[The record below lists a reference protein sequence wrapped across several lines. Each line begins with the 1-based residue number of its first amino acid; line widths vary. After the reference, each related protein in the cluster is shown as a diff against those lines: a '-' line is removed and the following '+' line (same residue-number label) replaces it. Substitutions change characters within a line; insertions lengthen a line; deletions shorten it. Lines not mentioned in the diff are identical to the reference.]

1 MNYLSGGGFAM
12 STHPLEELIHPR
24 SIAVVGASA
33 SSRGDSFLSP
43 LVDQGYK
50 GALYPVNPKY
60 SEVMGLKAYARVR
73 DIPGPV
79 DYVISSIPA
88 AAVLGLI
95 ADCAEKGVKIIH
107 LFTARFS
114 ETGRKDAA
122 ELEQEI
128 LRQAKK
134 ANIRLIGPNCL
145 GLYYPA
151 EGIAFDRGMAT
162 KSGSVGLASQSGQ
175 AVEEITGLASH
186 RGIYFTKAF
195 SYGNAIDFNE
205 CDYLDYFAQDAETK
219 LILMY
224 IEGVRDGPRFL
235 SSLRAAASVKPVL
248 ILKGGRGEAGTRAT
262 ASHTASLAGSR
273 EIWNA
278 VINQAGAVTA
288 QDIKELVD
296 IALAFN
302 FLPEIRR
309 RNVGVVGGSGGSS
322 VMAADL
328 CEEAGLNVIPL
339 PDAIRQELKSKG
351 NAIWDWIGNPADFS
365 ISMGDESSARQVT
378 KLMAAHPDFDFLI
391 TFVGGPW
398 RLGPEP
404 FSIDK
409 HLERYSLDD
418 MNNKPVAMVFQ
429 DTARYYIA
437 DDEMQEYDRIVA
449 QMEARFIKDGYPI
462 YPDIRRAALAVS
474 KMIGYY
480 ESTPGHKEM
489 LRA

>member
-1 MNYLSGGGFAM
+1 M

-24 SIAVVGASA
+24 SIAIAGASA
-33 SSRGDSFLSP
+33 SRQGGGFLSP
-43 LVDQGYK
+43 LVQQGFK

-88 AAVLGLI
+88 AGVLELI

-114 ETGRKDAA
+114 ETGRMDAA

-134 ANIRLIGPNCL
+134 ANIRLIGPNCM

-151 EGIAFDRGMAT
+151 EGIAFNEGMP
-162 KSGSVGLASQSGQ
+162 KESGTVGLASQSGQ
-175 AVEEITGLASH
+175 AVSEITGFAAQ
-186 RGIYFTKAF
+186 RGIRFSKAI

-205 CDYLDYFAQDAETK
+205 CDYLDYFAQDPQTK

-235 SSLRAAASVKPVL
+235 NSMRAAAAVKPVI

-278 VINQAGAVTA
+278 VTNQAGVVTA
-288 QDIKELVD
+288 GDTEELVD

-309 RNVGVVGGSGGSS
+309 RNVGVVGGGGGSS

-339 PDAIRQELKSKG
+339 PDVIRQELKRKG

-365 ISMGDESSARQVT
+365 ISMGDESSAEDVT
-378 KLMAAHPDFDFLI
+378 KLIAAHPDFDFLI
-391 TFVGGPW
+391 TFVSGPW

-404 FSIDK
+404 FSLEQ
-409 HLERYSLDD
+409 HLKRYSLQD
-418 MNNKPVAMVFQ
+418 MGEKPVVIVFQ
-429 DTARYYIA
+429 NRPRYSTD
-437 DDEMQEYDRIVA
+437 DDEIAEYDKIVA
-449 QMEARFIKDGYPI
+449 EMEARFIQDGYPM
-462 YPDIRRAALAVS
+462 YPNIKRAASAAS

-480 ESTPGHKEM
+480 EKRG
-489 LRA
+489 

>member
-1 MNYLSGGGFAM
+1 ML
-12 STHPLEELIHPR
+12 THPLEELIHPR

-33 SSRGDSFLSP
+33 SGRGDGFLSS
-43 LVDQGYK
+43 LLEQGFK
-50 GALYPVNPKY
+50 GVLYPVNPKY
-60 SEVMGLKAYARVR
+60 SEVMGLKAYSRVR

-88 AAVLGLI
+88 AGVLELI
-95 ADCAEKGVKIIH
+95 ADCTEKEVKIIH

-114 ETGRKDAA
+114 ETGRRDAA
-122 ELEQEI
+122 ELEREI
-128 LRQAKK
+128 LRRAKK
-134 ANIRLIGPNCL
+134 ANIRLIGPNCM

-151 EGIAFDRGMAT
+151 EGIAFDRGMAK
-162 KSGSVGLASQSGQ
+162 KSGPVGLISQSGQ
-175 AVEEITGLASH
+175 AVEEITGLATH
-186 RGIYFTKAF
+186 RGIYFSKAF

-205 CDYLDYFAQDAETK
+205 CDYLNYFTQDSETK

-235 SSLRAAASVKPVL
+235 NSLRTATAVKPVI

-273 EIWNA
+273 EIWNT
-278 VINQAGAVTA
+278 VVNQAGVVTA
-288 QDIKELVD
+288 EDTKQLVD

-339 PDAIRQELKSKG
+339 PDVIRQELKKKG
-351 NAIWDWIGNPADFS
+351 NSIWDWISNPADFS
-365 ISMGDESSARQVT
+365 ISMGNDSSARDVT
-378 KLMAAHPDFDFLI
+378 KLMASHPDFDFLI

-398 RLGPEP
+398 YLGPET
-404 FSIDK
+404 FSLEQ
-409 HLERYSLDD
+409 HLKRYSLEDIG
-418 MNNKPVAMVFQ
+418 NKPLVIVFQ
-429 DTARYYIA
+429 DTARYYI
-437 DDEMQEYDRIVA
+437 DDDKMVEYDKIVTE
-449 QMEARFIKDGYPI
+449 MEARFISAGHPI
-462 YPDIRRAALAVS
+462 YPDIKRAALAVS

-480 ESTPGHKEM
+480 ERKQKLISSNI
-489 LRA
+489 

>member
-1 MNYLSGGGFAM
+1 M

-33 SSRGDSFLSP
+33 SGHGGGFLSP
-43 LVDQGYK
+43 LVQQGFK
-50 GALYPVNPKY
+50 GAIYPVNPKY

-88 AAVLGLI
+88 AGVLELI
-95 ADCAEKGVKIIH
+95 ADCAEKGVKMIH
-107 LFTARFS
+107 LFTARFG

-134 ANIRLIGPNCL
+134 ANIRLIGPNCM

-151 EGIAFDRGMAT
+151 EGIAFDGGMA
-162 KSGSVGLASQSGQ
+162 KESGPVGLASQSGQ
-175 AVEEITGLASH
+175 AVEEITGYASH
-186 RGIYFTKAF
+186 RGIYFSKAF

-205 CDYLDYFAQDAETK
+205 CDYLDYFAQDPETK

-235 SSLRAAASVKPVL
+235 NSLRAAAAVKPVI

-273 EIWNA
+273 EIWNT
-278 VINQAGAVTA
+278 VVNQAGVVTA
-288 QDIKELVD
+288 EDIKELVD

-302 FLPEIRR
+302 FLPEMHR

-339 PDAIRQELKSKG
+339 PDVIRQELKRMN

-378 KLMAAHPDFDFLI
+378 KLIAAHPDFDFLI
-391 TFVGGPW
+391 TFVSGPW
-398 RLGPEP
+398 HLGPEP
-404 FSIDK
+404 FSLEK
-409 HLERYSLDD
+409 HLERYSLGD
-418 MNNKPVAMVFQ
+418 MKNKPVVMVFQ
-429 DTARYYIA
+429 DTSRYYMSSDEIA
-437 DDEMQEYDRIVA
+437 EYDKIVAEMQ
-449 QMEARFIKDGYPI
+449 ARFINDGYPM

-480 ESTPGHKEM
+480 EKRG
-489 LRA
+489 